1 MLVSPIT
8 IVLIAGVHN
17 GSHELGLPNV
27 SPGHRLHGGFYPTN
41 QSFHPL
47 LHCLSLYVCIST
59 LALILPGCRQPS
71 DRRQR
76 MPLRPLQSPL
86 LRCQGLR
93 LGLLPHKRDCIVKPV
108 WREQKAM
115 RWCTRSP
122 TGRRVSTRLTSTFP
136 GLWWMGCTRRRWN
149 NFDKITKRSDHML
162 IST

>member
-1 MLVSPIT
+1 MLVSPNT

-27 SPGHRLHGGFYPTN
+27 SPGHRLHGGFYQTN

-59 LALILPGCRQPS
+59 PALIPPGCRQPS

-93 LGLLPHKRDCIVKPV
+93 LGSLLHKREFIVNPCEGSRRQCVDARDRQQDGESRPGSQVRSLDCCGWGAHGGGETI
-108 WREQKAM
+108 
-115 RWCTRSP
+115 
-122 TGRRVSTRLTSTFP
+122 L
-136 GLWWMGCTRRRWN
+136 
-149 NFDKITKRSDHML
+149 TKRSDYML